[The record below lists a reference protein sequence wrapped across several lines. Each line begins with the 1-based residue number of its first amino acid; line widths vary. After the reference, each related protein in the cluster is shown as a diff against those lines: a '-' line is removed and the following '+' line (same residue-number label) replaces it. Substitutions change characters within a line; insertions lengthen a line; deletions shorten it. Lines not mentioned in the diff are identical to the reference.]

1 MSAVPA
7 DQVAADFRLAMR
19 RLAGGV
25 TVVTASDGVRRYGM
39 TMTAVMSLAM
49 EPPSLVLAVNRNASI
64 IQALTVG
71 REFGVNLLHHSHEGF
86 CQRFSALPSDERFTI
101 GDWEYTPE
109 GTPYLSGAGA
119 AIFCR
124 VGPMYDFGTHRLVIG
139 TVEHSVLR
147 DEIDPLIHLDGRYR
161 QTR

>member
-1 MSAVPA
+1 MSAA
-7 DQVAADFRLAMR
+7 SEKTAADFRLAMR

-25 TVVTASDGVRRYGM
+25 TVVTASDGVRPFGM

-49 EPPSLVLAVNRNASI
+49 EPPSLVAAVNRNASI
-64 IQALTVG
+64 IPALTAG
-71 REFGVNLLHHSHEGF
+71 REFCVNLLHHAHEDF
-86 CQRFSALPSDERFTI
+86 CQRFSALPSDQRFTI
-101 GDWEYTPE
+101 GDWEYSPE
-109 GTPYLSGAGA
+109 GTPFLSGAGA

-147 DEIDPLIHLDGRYR
+147 EDIDPLIHLDGRYR
-161 QTR
+161 QTC